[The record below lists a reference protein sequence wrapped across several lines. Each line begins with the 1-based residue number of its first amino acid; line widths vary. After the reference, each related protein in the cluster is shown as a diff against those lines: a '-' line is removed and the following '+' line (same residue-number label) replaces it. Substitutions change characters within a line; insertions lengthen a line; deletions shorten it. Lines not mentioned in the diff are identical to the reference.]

1 MWKERALALR
11 PCLLEFLI
19 ESAQLLEVSPIVK
32 YTALSF
38 FADRFYPRFSSS
50 RFKEGGDIAN
60 WLLQPLRESNLQ
72 LFALASLWIS
82 SKVGLH
88 HLSLLIFIHSSRPLS
103 INCFKSLGDKVIKE
117 QHFTNRD
124 FLEAEVVLMQVLNFE
139 IGAVD
144 IAFTFLEEL
153 FHQLREVA
161 KIGDLVN
168 FEACMDI
175 MDILYEKG
183 EISTEHCSSH
193 SLAASTLVASY
204 VITVPKQRWEFPILP
219 WVRFVTGCKED
230 DILEIVREILKH
242 VFDPS

>member
-72 LFALASLWIS
+72 LFALVSLWIS
-82 SKVGLH
+82 SK
-88 HLSLLIFIHSSRPLS
+88 IHSSRPLS

-219 WVRFVTGCKED
+219 WD
-230 DILEIVREILKH
+230 L
-242 VFDPS
+242 

>member
-1 MWKERALALR
+1 MWSESALALR
-11 PCLLEFLI
+11 PWLLEFLI

-38 FADRFYPRFSSS
+38 FADRFYPRFS
-50 RFKEGGDIAN
+50 RLKEEGGIAN

-72 LFALASLWIS
+72 LFALVSIWIS
-82 SKVGLH
+82 SK
-88 HLSLLIFIHSSRPLS
+88 IHSSRPLS
-103 INCFKSLGDKVIKE
+103 IKSFKSLGDKVIKE

-144 IAFTFLEEL
+144 IAFIFLEEL
-153 FHQLREVA
+153 LHQLREVA
-161 KIGDLVN
+161 KVGDLVN

-175 MDILYEKG
+175 MDLLYEKG
-183 EISTEHCSSH
+183 EISTEHCSSR

-219 WVRFVTGCKED
+219 WGKFQRIHTYPEFSFTYFSY
-230 DILEIVREILKH
+230 EIPEE
-242 VFDPS
+242 VFFW